1 MREKDP
7 ALVAF
12 RNWLRGEAELQ
23 RRVHE
28 RLGLT

>member
-1 MREKDP
+1 
-7 ALVAF
+7 LAF

-23 RRVHE
+23 RHVHE